1 MDIKNYSLDELIELC
16 EKIRSRILEVVSTNG
31 GHLSSNIGAVELIVA
46 MHFVFDAKNDPFIFD
61 VSHQS
66 YAHKLLSD
74 RWDSFESLR
83 KFGGIS
89 GYTKPS
95 ESEFDYFIAGHSS
108 TSISLALGAAKAI
121 KLKNEDRIPI
131 AFIGDGSMSGG
142 IAYEAMNELGDLRLP
157 CIILLNDNKMSIS
170 NPDKTKDLPS
180 CRYLPRKVRTLRKMK
195 NPKRIS
201 SKILSEDSSHETCFC
216 TAYKS

>member
-46 MHFVFDAKNDPFIFD
+46 MHFVFDAKKDPFIFD

-95 ESEFDYFIAGHSS
+95 ESEFDYFIAGQ
-108 TSISLALGAAKAI
+108 A
-121 KLKNEDRIPI
+121 R
-131 AFIGDGSMSGG
+131 
-142 IAYEAMNELGDLRLP
+142 LRF
-157 CIILLNDNKMSIS
+157 
-170 NPDKTKDLPS
+170 
-180 CRYLPRKVRTLRKMK
+180 
-195 NPKRIS
+195 
-201 SKILSEDSSHETCFC
+201 H
-216 TAYKS
+216 